1 MRQAILAVI
10 LICCAVGCGSSQQSK
25 ALTIDGVP
33 KNLLAIAKEKL
44 PDVTFDQAV
53 KKSNGVL
60 EVRGKDKNGKVRD
73 IEFSPT
79 GEVVEI
85 E

>member
-1 MRQAILAVI
+1 MRALFGVILAC
-10 LICCAVGCGSSQQSK
+10 LLVGCGERTKDKLIS
-25 ALTIDGVP
+25 IDDVP
-33 KNLLAIAKEKL
+33 KNILKIAKEKL

-60 EVRGKDKNGKVRD
+60 EIRGKDKKGKVRD
-73 IEFSPT
+73 VEFSPS

>member
-1 MRQAILAVI
+1 MRTFACSLL
-10 LICCAVGCGSSQQSK
+10 LICMGVGCGAASQNQAIS
-25 ALTIDGVP
+25 IDEVP
-33 KNLLAIAKEKL
+33 KNLLEIAKEKL

-53 KKSNGVL
+53 RKSNGVL
-60 EVRGKDKNGKVRD
+60 EVRGKDKKGKVRD
-73 IEFSPT
+73 VEFSKT